1 MKSSRLIIIT
11 SAVNNKKFI
20 ETQYELLKKYVKGGP
35 ENYEFVV
42 FNDAKNF
49 IDFTNEGDITIKK
62 QITETC
68 NKLGITCFEIENEH
82 HRIIQSASHRTA
94 DTLNIIF
101 NYQMNRYRTRG
112 DSKYLI
118 IDSDMFLI
126 DYFDINRYNNYS
138 SAVVIQNRNG
148 YKYIWNGIYYMDM
161 SKIKD
166 EDKVNWNLTSN
177 TDTGGMMR
185 NWLYSQLEEGE
196 RIPDENELKWKKP
209 DELDEPNGHNTK
221 NLYIIKHLWSLS
233 WNINDIN
240 DMNEKKNN
248 LFKFLEK
255 DSRNKNN
262 KYYCEIY
269 DDKFLHLRNGGNWK
283 GDSINFFNNLILE
296 LKK

>member
-82 HRIIQSASHRTA
+82 HKIIQSASHRTA

-126 DYFDINRYNNYS
+126 DYFDINRYDNYS

-196 RIPDENELKWKKP
+196 RIPDEDELKWKRP
-209 DELDEPNGHNTK
+209 DGPNGHNTK